1 MAINRVTRLT
11 FIVSTLIL
19 AFTPY
24 SSRPAR
30 QSQPTLQITAPSSG
44 TIVNPGQTVTINI
57 ASNSPAAFQGVALL
71 GDDPIGLVGT
81 VSALPGQLSLSV
93 PASGITCGSHI
104 LTVEGTPNSGGGP
117 VYASISIDVE
127 RPDFPVSFSAML
139 PGLAFESLG
148 EQTAL
153 VLLANFY
160 DGTTFGVS
168 GSSYVAYTSS
178 NNAVATV
185 NPSGVVTAAGPGI
198 ASITATYAI
207 SGQSLQVPI
216 PVNVSPPKLGVSPA
230 SVAFPGQSAGTSSGP
245 QQLTLTNASIDN
257 ISIPSLATSGDFS
270 ETDTCVA
277 SSPLAPSGTCT
288 ANVAFSPTAA
298 GTRTGSLNI
307 SNSANSVP
315 ISIPLAGTGT
325 TAPAIT
331 SLSPSSGAVGASVT
345 ITGVNFGG
353 SQGTSTVTFNG
364 TAATPTSWSAT
375 SIVVPVP
382 TGATTGG
389 VVVTVGGVASNGVSF
404 TVGASS
410 TITNISPSSGAVGTS
425 VTITGTNFGSPQG
438 TSSVTFNGTTAIPT
452 SWSATSI
459 VAPVPSGAAT
469 GNVVVTVGGV
479 ASNGVNFAVL
489 SGGVGYVQGDAVDS
503 QTSQTT
509 FTVPFTSAQTA
520 GNLNVVVV
528 GWVGTALVQ
537 SLTDTRGNAYVLAV
551 GPTTQTFGKS
561 KTSPGVTQTQA
572 IYYAKNIVS
581 AAANGNSVAVTFT
594 TAFCCAHIKIAE
606 YAGMDPV
613 NPVDKSVGQA
623 GAVTPSFNQPA
634 TVTSG
639 LVTTTN
645 AHDLLLGADLTSAIG
660 TGGPGAGYTS
670 RILTF
675 DILEDESVTATG
687 SYSATAPL
695 NYDVNPPPGTVYH
708 YVMQMVAFR
717 AAH

>member
-288 ANVAFSPTAA
+288 ANVTFSPTAA

-364 TAATPTSWSAT
+364 TTAT
-375 SIVVPVP
+375 
-382 TGATTGG
+382 
-389 VVVTVGGVASNGVSF
+389 
-404 TVGASS
+404 
-410 TITNISPSSGAVGTS
+410 
-425 VTITGTNFGSPQG
+425 
-438 TSSVTFNGTTAIPT
+438 PT

-459 VAPVPSGAAT
+459 VAPVPSGATTGNVLVTVGGMASNGVAFTVSPSISTLNPTSGAVGSSVTITGTNFGATQGASTLKFNGTTATPTSWSATSIVAPVPSGATT

-479 ASNGVNFAVL
+479 ASNGVNFAVN
-489 SGGVGYVQGDAVDS
+489 SSTYVQGSSAS
-503 QTSQTT
+503 QTS
-509 FTVPFTSAQTA
+509 ATA
-520 GNLNVVVV
+520 ITASFSSPETLLDLNVVVIACYGSAACQISSV
-528 GWVGTALVQ
+528 
-537 SLTDTRGNAYVLAV
+537 TDTNLNTYNLAV
-551 GPTTQTFGKS
+551 GPTTL
-561 KTSPGVTQTQA
+561 TSGSTTLSQA
-572 IYYAKNIVS
+572 IYYASV
-581 AAANGNSVAVTFT
+581 GNNAKGNAVTVTFKKAT
-594 TAFCCAHIKIAE
+594 GQAELRIAE
-606 YAGMDPV
+606 YTALSSIDAKAANAASIPFTGASIPTPASSGSATTTYWHDFLV
-613 NPVDKSVGQA
+613 AADTTNVVTA
-623 GAVTPSFNQPA
+623 GA
-634 TVTSG
+634 
-639 LVTTTN
+639 
-645 AHDLLLGADLTSAIG
+645 
-660 TGGPGAGYTS
+660 GPGFTARIITS
-670 RILTF
+670 SNSNL
-675 DILEDESVTATG
+675 LEDEEITATG
-687 SYSATAPL
+687 TYSATAPL
-695 NYDVNPPPGTVYH
+695 QPPPGTTSGTALYI
-708 YVMQMVAFR
+708 MQMVAFSFM
-717 AAH
+717 HSGPPGD